1 MQINVRGKNL
11 EVTPALRE
19 YVEKKLNRIN
29 KHFDEALAAHVNLC
43 VERNLHKV
51 EVTVT
56 VGTLILRGQESTDDM
71 YGSIDLVV
79 DKLERQVR
87 KFKTRV
93 YRKQRRLAATGTE
106 EGAVLLAEPE
116 LAEQEGVVVKSKR
129 FAVKPMTTEDA
140 IIQMELLGHDFF
152 VFRSAETDGVCVLY
166 RRKDGNY
173 GLLEPEY

>member
-19 YVEKKLNRIN
+19 YVAKKLTRIG
-29 KHFDEALAAHVNLC
+29 KHFDEELSAHVNLG

-56 VGTLILRGQESTDDM
+56 AGSLILRGQESSDDM
-71 YGSIDLVV
+71 YGSIDLVI

-93 YRKQRRLAATGTE
+93 YRKQRRTAVGVE
-106 EGAVLLAEPE
+106 EGAVLVAEPE
-116 LAEQEGVVVKSKR
+116 QDEQVGHVVKAKR

-140 IIQMELLGHDFF
+140 IIQMELLSHDFF
-152 VFRSAETDGVCVLY
+152 VYRCADTDNVCVVY

-173 GLLEPEY
+173 GLLKPEY

>member
-1 MQINVRGKNL
+1 MQVNVRGKNL

-19 YVEKKLNRIN
+19 YVEKKLSRIG
-29 KHFDEALAAHVNLC
+29 KHFDEELGAHVNLC

-56 VGTLILRGQESTDDM
+56 VGALILRGQESSDDM
-71 YGSIDLVV
+71 YGSVDLVI

-93 YRKQRRLAATGTE
+93 YRKQRRVAAAGAE
-106 EGAVLLAEPE
+106 ESAVLLAEPE
-116 LAEQEGVVVKSKR
+116 LDEPEGHVVKSKR
-129 FAVKPMTTEDA
+129 FAVKPMSTEDA
-140 IIQMELLGHDFF
+140 IIQMELLSHDFF
-152 VFRSAETDGVCVLY
+152 VFRSAETEAICVLY

>member
-1 MQINVRGKNL
+1 MQTNVRGKNL

-19 YVEKKLNRIN
+19 YVEKKLSRIS
-29 KHFDEALAAHVNLC
+29 KHFDEELGAHVNLC

-56 VGTLILRGQESTDDM
+56 AGTLILRGQESSDDM
-71 YGSIDLVV
+71 YGSIDLVI

-93 YRKQRRLAATGTE
+93 YRKQRRMAVGAE
-106 EGAVLLAEPE
+106 ESAVLVAEPDLE
-116 LAEQEGVVVKSKR
+116 EQDGHVVKAKR

-140 IIQMELLGHDFF
+140 IIQMELLSHDFF
-152 VFRSAETDGVCVLY
+152 VFRSAETDAICVLY

>member
-19 YVEKKLNRIN
+19 YVEKKLSRIG
-29 KHFDEALAAHVNLC
+29 KHFDEELGAHVNLC

-56 VGTLILRGQESTDDM
+56 AGTLILRGQESSDDM
-71 YGSIDLVV
+71 YSSVDLVI

-93 YRKQRRLAATGTE
+93 YRKQRRLT
-106 EGAVLLAEPE
+106 AVGDESSVLVAEPE
-116 LAEQEGVVVKSKR
+116 LEEHEGTVVKAKR

-140 IIQMELLGHDFF
+140 IIQMELLSHDFF
-152 VFRSAETDGVCVLY
+152 VFRSAETDTINVLY

-173 GLLEPEY
+173 GLLKPEY